1 MSGAFPPVN
10 SGPLNGAAPFL
21 RLSKAMRRRFK
32 IKNLKAPAV
41 TNAKR
46 GLLRA
51 VPNARRAGVNFK
63 KLPLISHKAAAN
75 RTDALEVM
83 TA

>member
-1 MSGAFPPVN
+1 MA
-10 SGPLNGAAPFL
+10 
-21 RLSKAMRRRFK
+21 
-32 IKNLKAPAV
+32 

>member
-1 MSGAFPPVN
+1 MLDWVGCRDPRHEGRGDGGRGAM
-10 SGPLNGAAPFL
+10 A
-21 RLSKAMRRRFK
+21 
-32 IKNLKAPAV
+32 

>member
-1 MSGAFPPVN
+1 MTPD
-10 SGPLNGAAPFL
+10 
-21 RLSKAMRRRFK
+21 MRREGTGGVGPWQRT
-32 IKNLKAPAV
+32 L
-41 TNAKR
+41 NADM
-46 GLLRA
+46 RA